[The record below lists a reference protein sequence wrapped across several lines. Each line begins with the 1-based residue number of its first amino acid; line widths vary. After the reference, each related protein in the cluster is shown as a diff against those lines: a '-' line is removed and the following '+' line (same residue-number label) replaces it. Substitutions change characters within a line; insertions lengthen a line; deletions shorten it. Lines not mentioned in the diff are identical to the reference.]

1 MPISRARGG
10 RTLTGR
16 LPLALAILSTAATL
30 ALTACGSSES
40 PAPPKSTATNQTANS
55 GSQQSEAPK
64 RTPAPA
70 PTKAVASTD
79 DANPYAK
86 YTEEPKVD
94 EFNLDVKAGKV
105 GTPHRGGKLRM
116 RSPSDFQHFNV
127 TNVTGQPE
135 RVALNMMSD
144 SLVDLD
150 YFSFE
155 FYPVIAWHWR
165 EADLVKLPGQPVQMG
180 RVIDR
185 TDNEITFV
193 PDAWI
198 DTYNRFDVTNGDTL
212 KSGDGSITLKQNW
225 GGGTITGRLLV
236 LPHTV
241 KVDMGHD
248 EALKARAVTYKLADL
263 DTWTDTESPDA
274 AAEPFIKPHCA
285 FEFYIRDGVKWH
297 DGQPFTAADVR
308 FTYDLILNPDVDC
321 APART
326 GYQGVESVDII
337 ADGKGIRVISGKP
350 FFKALE
356 AYGFSIGSRYIVP
369 RHIFKPEQYSGDTK
383 GFAEMYNA
391 HPFKRQP
398 ILTGPYKIK
407 EWKEGNSLTIVR
419 NEDYWASKLPEG
431 SIPFWKPEMPYMDEI
446 TWVVIQDKQ
455 AAVKELEKQTLD
467 GDVDVEPDTWLQ
479 DLTNSESFKKIMTRA
494 ERSSFGYVYIGWN
507 MLNPIFRDKDT
518 RRALAMLIPRD
529 QIARDLH
536 DNLAAPVNGPMY
548 FKSPAYD
555 PNLPFIEYDPEAA
568 KRLLRKNGWNDRDND
583 GILEKEID
591 GRMTP
596 FKFRYMYHGARD
608 YHQKMA
614 DVIKEKL
621 GQGGIS
627 VELSKLDWTIFSDT
641 IRDKKFDACR
651 FAWTADMDPDL
662 FPIWHSSQSRD
673 KGDNFVSY
681 KNPRVDELVLAMRRE
696 FDPVKRWEM
705 GREVHRIINED
716 QPYCFLFNFQELY
729 FLHRNLQGIKL
740 YPSSYPH
747 NFSEWYWAG
756 DPPPGAKTDSAKQG
770 G

>member
-1 MPISRARGG
+1 MTIHRAREQ
-10 RTLTGR
+10 RHMPGR
-16 LPLALAILSTAATL
+16 LSSSLASLALAAAI
-30 ALTACGSSES
+30 AITACGSGES
-40 PAPPKSTATNQTANS
+40 QAPPKPASSGETAQSAPPKSD
-55 GSQQSEAPK
+55 APAS
-64 RTPAPA
+64 TPAP
-70 PTKAVASTD
+70 KKEVAASD

-105 GTPHRGGKLRM
+105 GSPHRGGKLRM

-144 SLVDLD
+144 SLVDMD

-155 FYPVIAWHWR
+155 TYPVIAWHWC
-165 EADLVKLPGQPVQMG
+165 EGDLVKLPGQDAQSG
-180 RVIDR
+180 RVINR
-185 TDNEITFV
+185 TDSEVTFV
-193 PDAWI
+193 PDARI
-198 DTYNRFDVTNGDTL
+198 DTYNRFDVVDGEHL
-212 KSGDGSITLKQNW
+212 KSGDGSIKLKENW
-225 GGGTITGRLLV
+225 GGGTVTGRLTV
-236 LPHTV
+236 FPHTV
-241 KVDMGHD
+241 KVDTGYD
-248 EALKARAVTYKLADL
+248 EALKAKAVTYKIADL
-263 DTWTDTESPDA
+263 DTWVDDSDA
-274 AAEPFIKPHCA
+274 AAKPEPFVKPHCV
-285 FEFYIRDGVKWH
+285 FEFFIRDGVKWH
-297 DGQPFTAADVR
+297 DGQPLTAADVK
-308 FTYDLILNPDVDC
+308 FTLDEVILNPDVDC

-326 GYQGVESVDII
+326 GYEAIERVELFGGDKAVRITS
-337 ADGKGIRVISGKP
+337 KRP
-350 FFKALE
+350 FFKALD
-356 AYGFSIGSRYIVP
+356 AYGFGIGNRYVLP
-369 RHIFKPEQYSGDTK
+369 RHVFKPEQYSGDSK
-383 GFAEMYNA
+383 GFAEMYNS

-419 NEDYWASKLPEG
+419 NEDYWANKLPEG
-431 SIPFWKPEMPYMDEI
+431 AIPFWKPEMPYMDEI
-446 TWVVIQDKQ
+446 TWVVISDKQ
-455 AAVKELEKQTLD
+455 AAVKELEKQALD

-529 QIARDLH
+529 EIARDLH

-555 PNLPFIEYDPEAA
+555 PTLPFIDYDPEGA
-568 KRLLRKNGWNDRDND
+568 KRLLRKNGWNDRDSD

-591 GRMTP
+591 GKMTP

-621 GQGGIS
+621 GQGGIA

-641 IRDKKFDACR
+641 IRDKKFDSCR

-662 FPIWHSSQSRD
+662 YPIWHSSQSRD

-740 YPSSYPH
+740 YPSPYPH

-756 DPPPGAKTDSAKQG
+756 DPPPGAKSDSAKQG